1 MSGEKLSNKR
11 ANDMLLTDYDEN
23 KQFELIRKEAALDT
37 LATLVKDGLLSLEAA
52 AAFAG
57 ITEGEIEERM
67 QTDAASDQEV
77 KT

>member
-1 MSGEKLSNKR
+1 
-11 ANDMLLTDYDEN
+11 MLLTDYDEN